1 MPKRKRENRP
11 CLTSTTSPRPN
22 ITSTIMSDGDKIWL
36 TSPACPL
43 IENIS
48 YRSRAFYNQSGG
60 RSLRNLLTLT
70 PYIFLHKPWKSSAW
84 IAKKSILVAPLNTTR
99 KKLIKMD
106 NWLPWYMPQILQLFL
121 LRNHLCFTDANI
133 CTSPEL
139 FQLAAHRYVLVSYPS
154 VPFCATPKLLGKG
167 FLKKISSV
175 LVEAWPSNPK
185 ALV

>member
-1 MPKRKRENRP
+1 MPKRRRENRP

-48 YRSRAFYNQSGG
+48 YRSRAFYNQFGG
-60 RSLRNLLTLT
+60 RSLRNLSTLT
-70 PYIFLHKPWKSSAW
+70 PCIFLHRPWKSSAW

-139 FQLAAHRYVLVSYPS
+139 FQLAAHRYILVSYPS

-167 FLKKISSV
+167 FLKKITIMHFFS
-175 LVEAWPSNPK
+175 LFYC
-185 ALV
+185 